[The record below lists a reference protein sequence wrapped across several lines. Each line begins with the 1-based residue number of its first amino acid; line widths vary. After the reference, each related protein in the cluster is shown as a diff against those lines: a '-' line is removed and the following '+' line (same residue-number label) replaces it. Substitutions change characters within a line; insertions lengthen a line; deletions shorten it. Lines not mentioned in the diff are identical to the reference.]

1 MVGAFVLP
9 NYAITLSEMSN
20 LWGNFTMWILVP
32 IITIVLLIIA
42 VSSMQYILVMIAF
55 LLIIYSFIEKKIVM
69 ALVSVLFFTY
79 SIYLCATWKDK
90 SLIADNKVETVKAQ
104 RETVEK
110 RKRNGKKKNTR
121 RSRQRKIY

>member
-1 MVGAFVLP
+1 
-9 NYAITLSEMSN
+9 
-20 LWGNFTMWILVP
+20 MWILVP

>member
-1 MVGAFVLP
+1 
-9 NYAITLSEMSN
+9 
-20 LWGNFTMWILVP
+20 MWILVP

-55 LLIIYSFIEKKIVM
+55 VDYIFFYRKENSYGSC
-69 ALVSVLFFTY
+69 VSSFFTY
-79 SIYLCATWKDK
+79 SIYLCATWEDK

-104 RETVEK
+104 RETVE

>member
-9 NYAITLSEMSN
+9 NYAIILSEMSN
-20 LWGNFTMWILVP
+20 LWGNFIMWILVP

-69 ALVSVLFFTY
+69 GLVSVLFF
-79 SIYLCATWKDK
+79 
-90 SLIADNKVETVKAQ
+90 
-104 RETVEK
+104 
-110 RKRNGKKKNTR
+110 
-121 RSRQRKIY
+121 

>member
-20 LWGNFTMWILVP
+20 LWGNFIMWILVP

-69 ALVSVLFFTY
+69 GLVSVLFF
-79 SIYLCATWKDK
+79 
-90 SLIADNKVETVKAQ
+90 
-104 RETVEK
+104 
-110 RKRNGKKKNTR
+110 
-121 RSRQRKIY
+121 